1 MNNKNIFEKNAKIPD
16 IVQQTANA
24 AFREI
29 YNRQDEP
36 DEKPQKTY
44 GSARATIIKIATSVV
59 AAAITIV
66 VLFVAIAHFGGQGSA
81 FPGGNRFSVKVCAA
95 ELEPKASLPISL
107 DVSKQTFGHYVDW
120 TGCVNYQINFPV
132 SVEGENISSVTFKAD
147 NAFIEVVSIDC
158 PSIVK
163 SGSPKTLADFNSTY
177 VDGNDM
183 SGHPI
188 GKTEVGYYDS
198 FSADYATLQN
208 SKYLL
213 NICSELTDRMDL
225 YYLLN
230 HEGSDDDS
238 CAAYTYLLKDV
249 KVTIEVTFN
258 DGTKSS
264 KTLRLYSKLFS
275 ATDKAVD
282 GTEYTYNATQ
292 IFCYDE
298 KNADDAVKKLISSQI
313 TRAKKIC
320 KAEEANE
327 TSGAATTT
335 DGENDDDADTTVGTE
350 EPESTANPEATE
362 KTEDTSGRITLS
374 GDNQKYANTFLTNFA
389 EQYFYTKF
397 VFGGGEQPGV
407 FDVKNAK
414 IDDVMTF
421 VCLHVYH
428 NDKAAYKST
437 KKGNCNYLTISFDKA
452 AEVCGRYFNYTLK
465 KETCKKL
472 PAPSG
477 DKSNQGFG
485 PYYEDNKIWTVLKDS
500 DLNAFREIAV
510 VDHVKNN
517 EDGTMTLYFTIYAIE
532 YEVFDKLKGDDIK
545 KYYALTPSEAQKDK
559 TLSRDL
565 TGVANVSIT
574 QSGKYLINTYET
586 ILDDN

>member
-1 MNNKNIFEKNAKIPD
+1 MNNKNIIEKNAKIPD
-16 IVQQTANA
+16 IVQQKANA

-44 GSARATIIKIATSVV
+44 RSARATIIKIATSVV

-66 VLFVAIAHFGGQGSA
+66 VLFVAIAYFGGQGSA
-81 FPGGNRFSVKVCAA
+81 FPGGNRFSIKVCAA

-120 TGCVNYQINFPV
+120 TGYVNYQINFPV

-264 KTLRLYSKLFS
+264 KTLRLYSKPFS

-282 GTEYTYNATQ
+282 GTEYTYNTAQ

-298 KNADDAVKKLISSQI
+298 NNADDAVKKLISSQI
-313 TRAKKIC
+313 TRAAKIC
-320 KAEEANE
+320 KAEEATATEE
-327 TSGAATTT
+327 TTATEAASTEATTT
-335 DGENDDDADTTVGTE
+335 KTESKEVSTGSHKVKVEVVTLKSYMEFTRVVPRLFVDGK
-350 EPESTANPEATE
+350 EATE
-362 KTEDTSGRITLS
+362 LNKSLS
-374 GDNQKYANTFLTNFA
+374 DYLLKKYR
-389 EQYFYTKF
+389 
-397 VFGGGEQPGV
+397 
-407 FDVKNAK
+407 FDV
-414 IDDVMTF
+414 DDE
-421 VCLHVYH
+421 H
-428 NDKAAYKST
+428 NDGMST
-437 KKGNCNYLTISFDKA
+437 RIEWGVKDNIVSFIIYASSTSEDYSTSEVLNYDLDTLMSLKP
-452 AEVCGRYFNYTLK
+452 AEVTKRLGMTDEELFSKVNEIVKDYCKEDEKSYTAYDYNKSSILINY
-465 KETCKKL
+465 
-472 PAPSG
+472 
-477 DKSNQGFG
+477 
-485 PYYEDNKIWTVLKDS
+485 
-500 DLNAFREIAV
+500 
-510 VDHVKNN
+510 
-517 EDGTMTLYFTIYAIE
+517 
-532 YEVFDKLKGDDIK
+532 DKL
-545 KYYALTPSEAQKDK
+545 TPFIMPDGSA
-559 TLSRDL
+559 
-565 TGVANVSIT
+565 GVSATVVYSDQT
-574 QSGKYLINTYET
+574 QFAGLECVRLFKLKV
-586 ILDDN
+586 